1 MHIFVTGATGFVG
14 TATIAHLLAGGH
26 TVTGLA
32 RSESSASKL
41 HAVGAQVRQG
51 DLSDTAAL
59 AEGARTADAVIHLA
73 FIHDFT
79 RMDVS
84 VAADSQAIG
93 TLGQALAG
101 SNKPLIV
108 TSGLALL
115 TPGRTATET
124 DEPRAIPGHG
134 RQSEQ
139 SAVAFAD
146 QGVRVG
152 IVRLAPSVHGHN
164 DHGFVPTLIDIARA
178 KGISAYVDAGDNG
191 WSAVHVDDAADLYR
205 RALDLPAGVTRFHA
219 AGDESVSFRDIAG
232 VIGRKLGVPVQS
244 IPADQAMA
252 HFGWMGM
259 FAPLDM
265 SATSQ
270 ATRERTG
277 WQPKGPGLL
286 EDLEAG
292 TYFDEGQGGIS

>member
-14 TATIAHLLAGGH
+14 SATVAHLLAAGH
-26 TVTGLA
+26 TVTGLV

-41 HAVGAQVRQG
+41 RAAGAQVQPG
-51 DLSDTAAL
+51 DLGDAAAL
-59 AEGARTADAVIHLA
+59 AAGARAADAVIHLA

-84 VAADSQAIG
+84 VAADSQAIHA
-93 TLGQALAG
+93 LGQALAG
-101 SNKPLIV
+101 SDKPLIV

-124 DEPRAIPGHG
+124 DEPRSIPGHG

-139 SAVAFAD
+139 SAISFAD

-152 IVRLAPSVHGHN
+152 IVRLAPSVHGDN
-164 DHGFVPTLIDIARA
+164 DHGFVPTLIDIARN

-191 WSAVHVDDAADLYR
+191 WSAVHVNDAADLYL
-205 RALDLPAGVTRFHA
+205 RALDLAPGLTRFHA
-219 AGDESVSFRDIAG
+219 AGDEGVALRDIAQI
-232 VIGRKLGVPVQS
+232 IGRKLGLPVRS
-244 IPADQAMA
+244 IPTDEAMT
-252 HFGWMGM
+252 HLGWMAM
-259 FAPLDM
+259 FAPLGM

-277 WQPKGPGLL
+277 WQPKGPTLL
-286 EDLEAG
+286 EDLETG
-292 TYFDEGQGGIS
+292 TCFDAGQGGIS